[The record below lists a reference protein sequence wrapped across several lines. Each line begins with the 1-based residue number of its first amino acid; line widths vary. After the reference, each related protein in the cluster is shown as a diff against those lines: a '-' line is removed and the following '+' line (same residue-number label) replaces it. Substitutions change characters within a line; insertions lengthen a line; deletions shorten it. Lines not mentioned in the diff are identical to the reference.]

1 MLFQAEQ
8 AWRVGTREADGE
20 QDSELTAEDTSRG
33 EVKCLV
39 WKKMTVDFQ
48 CSPSLQ
54 SACTWE
60 LEFSGSLGYCM

>member
-8 AWRVGTREADGE
+8 VWRVGAREADGE

-39 WKKMTVDFQ
+39 WKKMTVD
-48 CSPSLQ
+48 L
-54 SACTWE
+54 
-60 LEFSGSLGYCM
+60 